1 MKDEK
6 YLEEKLGL
14 PPDQVKYVME
24 HLCLYE
30 EGVPRNELTCE
41 RYREMGRNG
50 CPVVSVS
57 TALYGLKPGR
67 TDLRR

>member
-24 HLCLYE
+24 HPCLYE
-30 EGVPRNELTCE
+30 EGVPRNKGEKRKGDVGSAPGKIE
-41 RYREMGRNG
+41 DD
-50 CPVVSVS
+50 S
-57 TALYGLKPGR
+57 PGR
-67 TDLRR
+67 RGG